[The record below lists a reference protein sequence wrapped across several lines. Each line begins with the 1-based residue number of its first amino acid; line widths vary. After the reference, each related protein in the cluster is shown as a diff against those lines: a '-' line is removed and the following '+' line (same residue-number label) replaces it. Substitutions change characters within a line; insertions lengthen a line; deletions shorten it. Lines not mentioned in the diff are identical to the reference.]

1 MSEFAA
7 SHLLSQHLVLLLQR
21 LHPPLQLFDLELA
34 ARVGVS
40 AARQLALHGTLGGD
54 GFLQRCLEREVGQ
67 NRWNHSLTEG
77 YTVGRELALVKLQ
90 CNNLSVNI

>member
-21 LHPPLQLFDLELA
+21 FHPPLQLLGLELT

-67 NRWNHSLTEG
+67 KAVESQLDGGIHCGERTGLAQI
-77 YTVGRELALVKLQ
+77 TVIICQ
-90 CNNLSVNI
+90 